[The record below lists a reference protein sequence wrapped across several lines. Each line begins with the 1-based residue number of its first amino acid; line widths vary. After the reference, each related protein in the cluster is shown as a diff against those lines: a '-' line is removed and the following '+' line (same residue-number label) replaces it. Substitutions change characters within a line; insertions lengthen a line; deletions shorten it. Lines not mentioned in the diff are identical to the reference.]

1 MNILYRDARFL
12 KTDVI
17 DIREKILYFQD
28 HIFDN
33 IYYTEHGRYAFKYT
47 NMSVEEKNSEYDAS
61 LYLLDNC
68 KIDDVKRLFSE
79 HPSVFR
85 VPILNVERKLVG
97 EYYDASSEGISLY
110 QQIENRC
117 YDLLKL
123 DYFRL
128 LFTKWSTEH
137 KVACIGRSDRM
148 AIITSMVNCH
158 PKEDADIVID
168 TDICDQYRKHLK
180 GNNNRVSISRIMIP
194 LLMVNV
200 VSFFKEKGVN
210 FFAAYGIKKSDLK
223 ELTSGESAFIHKSIE
238 ESVCNDDHVRVVTG
252 QDEKSLKFIRN
263 HSKDLNRISKVV
275 FNGIHNQLLDMNDE
289 HFNIIDGKRV
299 TIGQPSGNCQEVHLF
314 GPCVVQGLCV
324 TDSKTIPS
332 ILQSQIIKHEHA
344 NVRVHNHGMSY
355 GKDLLNDMLLMM
367 SIEFSEG
374 DVIIWMC
381 GFSDSEKRLI
391 EKIDVPVIDCTTCI
405 VDHHDW
411 FYNIPFHCNAF
422 ANNIFANAIYQSISC
437 CFEQKP
443 SEQSKSFS
451 MNKTNDIGLT
461 YDENSL
467 LSSIQLKQYID
478 KLKKYKPYSQ
488 GFNNI
493 GSIVVHANPFTLGHL
508 YLINHALSQ
517 VEFIYVFL
525 IQYTGKGSFDYIDRE
540 QMLIDSLGSN
550 PRICV
555 VPSGNVF
562 ATPLSFPE
570 YFNRSGTSRI
580 NPLLDNMIFA
590 LHVAPALGITYRFF
604 GSEPNDTITQAFVLE
619 SQRYLPAH
627 GINVK
632 VIERAELNGE
642 PISAKKARLAWQQK
656 NYKDLARYVPRPA
669 YLRLLELNNDNNE
682 QNSSIK

>member
-12 KTDVI
+12 KIDVI
-17 DIREKILYFQD
+17 DTREKILFFQE

-47 NMSVEEKNSEYDAS
+47 NMSVEDKSSEYDAS
-61 LYLLDNC
+61 LYLLYDC
-68 KIDDVKRLFSE
+68 SIDDVKRLFSK
-79 HPSVFR
+79 HPAVFR
-85 VPILNVERKLVG
+85 VPVLNAKGKLVG

-117 YDLLKL
+117 YELLKL
-123 DYFRL
+123 DYFRQ

-137 KVACIGRSDRM
+137 QVACIGRNDRT
-148 AIITSMVNCH
+148 AIITSMVNCSLE
-158 PKEDADIVID
+158 EDADIVID
-168 TDICDQYRKHLK
+168 TDICGQYHKYLND
-180 GNNNRVSISRIMIP
+180 NNNRVPISEIFLP
-194 LLMVNV
+194 LLLVNV

-223 ELTSGESAFIHKSIE
+223 DLTSDESAFIHKSIE
-238 ESVCNDDHVRVVTG
+238 EAVFDDDHVRVVAG
-252 QDEKSLKFIRN
+252 QDEKSLQFIRN
-263 HSKDLNRISKVV
+263 HTKDLNRISKIV
-275 FNGIHNQLLDMNDE
+275 FNGIHNQQLDMNDE

-324 TDSKTIPS
+324 SDAQTIPS
-332 ILQSQIIKHEHA
+332 ILQSQIIEHKHA

-355 GKDLLNDMLLMM
+355 GKDLLNDLLMM
-367 SIEFSEG
+367 MSMEFSKG
-374 DVIIWMC
+374 DIIIWMC
-381 GFSDSEKRLI
+381 GFSNSEKKLI

-405 VDHHDW
+405 VEYHDW

-422 ANNIFANAIYQSISC
+422 ANKIFANTIYRSISC
-437 CFEQKP
+437 CFGLKRTDQCE
-443 SEQSKSFS
+443 SVS
-451 MNKTNDIGLT
+451 MNKANDMGLT

-467 LSSIQLKQYID
+467 LSSIQLEQYID

-488 GFNNI
+488 DFTNI
-493 GSIVVHANPFTLGHL
+493 GSIVVHANPCTLGHL
-508 YLINHALSQ
+508 YLINHALNL
-517 VEFIYVFL
+517 VDFIYVFL

-540 QMLIDSLGSN
+540 KMLIDSLERN
-550 PRICV
+550 PRICI

-570 YFNRSGTSRI
+570 YFNRSEATRI
-580 NPLLDNMIFA
+580 NPMLDNMIFA
-590 LHVAPALGITYRFF
+590 LRVAPALGIKYRFF
-604 GSEPNDTITQAFVLE
+604 GSEPNDTITQAFVRE
-619 SQRYLPAH
+619 CQRYLPTH

-632 VIERAELNGE
+632 VIERIELNGE

-669 YLRLLELNNDNNE
+669 YLRLLELNNDNTE
-682 QNSSIK
+682 QNLSIK